1 MKIFYWEALYGYFFS
16 LCGFSSCFSKVPH
29 RCYECVCVCVW
40 QEVRERENLLKPLSN
55 WKSQTTEMP
64 GGRWQPGFRQRVPQ
78 AESEHSVQ
86 KSVFGDLTT
95 PVRSDLFYESVI

>member
-1 MKIFYWEALYGYFFS
+1 MVTFLVYVASALVSPRYLTDVMS
-16 LCGFSSCFSKVPH
+16 
-29 RCYECVCVCVW
+29 VCVCVW

-95 PVRSDLFYESVI
+95 PVRSDLFYESVV